1 MESEQNES
9 IEVTLHLHP
18 HLMRYRP
25 RVGASGPQ
33 SVAVPPGTTVGGLLT
48 GVCGLPAKLQCFIA
62 LNGRRASPG
71 DLLHDGDRVRIF
83 MQLSGG

>member
-1 MESEQNES
+1 MESEQNGS

-25 RVGASGPQ
+25 RIGASGPQ
-33 SVAVPPGTTVGGLLT
+33 SVAVPAGTNVGELLT
-48 GVCGLPAKLQCFIA
+48 GMCGLPAQLQYFIA
-62 LNGRRASPG
+62 LNGRRASPV